1 MNGWTLS
8 GISTFQSGQ
17 PINVEIG
24 YDWNGDGISNDRP
37 ILLNKNAPITNWAI
51 RGDDPIQGFGLPA
64 GTLCDGPEWWA
75 TYDTCHFVTAA
86 NTHWVTSYFGT
97 TQNTVSRNYLFADHT
112 SNTDFTLG
120 RSFHTF
126 ETQDFMISCEALNV
140 FNHGPT
146 GSYNATLITGV
157 PFIGPDDFGD
167 NFTGNVTFGDKAL
180 TVSGNRVL
188 RIDARYEF

>member
-1 MNGWTLS
+1 
-8 GISTFQSGQ
+8 
-17 PINVEIG
+17 
-24 YDWNGDGISNDRP
+24 
-37 ILLNKNAPITNWAI
+37 
-51 RGDDPIQGFGLPA
+51 
-64 GTLCDGPEWWA
+64 
-75 TYDTCHFVTAA
+75 
-86 NTHWVTSYFGT
+86 
-97 TQNTVSRNYLFADHT
+97 
-112 SNTDFTLG
+112 
-120 RSFHTF
+120 
-126 ETQDFMISCEALNV
+126 MISCEALNV